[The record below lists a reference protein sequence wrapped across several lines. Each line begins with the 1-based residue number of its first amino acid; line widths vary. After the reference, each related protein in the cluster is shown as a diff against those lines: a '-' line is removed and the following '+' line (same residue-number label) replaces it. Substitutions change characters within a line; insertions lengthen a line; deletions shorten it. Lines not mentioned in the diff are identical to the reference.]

1 MREKTKITPS
11 KSSSYVQ
18 LELPLYRKPIMHMKK
33 KVRGKNRKGFD
44 LLQEA
49 VTCFKIALERNE
61 IKSSEARNAIQDFLL
76 FLQEAN

>member
-1 MREKTKITPS
+1 
-11 KSSSYVQ
+11 
-18 LELPLYRKPIMHMKK
+18 MHMKK

-61 IKSSEARNAIQDFLL
+61 IKLSEARNAIQDFLL